1 MAIERVF
8 QKRNEIF
15 RSLAKIYSFLGIL
28 YTNESRLNKRERKN
42 VTEYLEAE
50 KEAEDGP
57 LLKKTFEDDKYQD
70 KHDEDGYSGCGSVS
84 RAAV

>member
-1 MAIERVF
+1 M
-8 QKRNEIF
+8 
-15 RSLAKIYSFLGIL
+15 
-28 YTNESRLNKRERKN
+28 NKREKKN